1 MIEEIDQRLSEWI
14 GSVLAEDIEVS
25 LLPPGDTGDK
35 KSVGLYL
42 KDILPSAPTRG
53 TRRPPLQV
61 LLRYLVT
68 ARAESPQAA
77 HRILGQLLFA
87 AMEHPDYEVELEPI
101 PAQVWTAF
109 GTIPMPA
116 FMLRLPLRVERP
128 QKPVQLIRS
137 PIEVLQ
143 SPLARMEGMVMGPDE
158 IPLAN
163 ARVELSTHHLVART
177 DVKGRFVFPTVP
189 TEPALKK
196 VRIIARGRELFK
208 EVDYKKIQQQEPLII
223 HFDVLEV

>member
-1 MIEEIDQRLSEWI
+1 MIEEIDQRLSDWI
-14 GSVLAEDIEVS
+14 GSVLAEDVEVS
-25 LLPPGDTGDK
+25 LFPPGDLGDK
-35 KSVGLYL
+35 NIVGLYL

-68 ARAESPQAA
+68 ARAKSPQEA
-77 HRILGQLLFA
+77 HRILSQLLFA
-87 AMEHPDYEVELEPI
+87 AMEHPDYEVELDPI

-109 GTIPMPA
+109 GSIPMPA

-128 QKPVQLIRS
+128 EKPVRLIRS
-137 PIEVLQ
+137 PIEVQQ

-158 IPLAN
+158 TPLAN
-163 ARVELSTHHLVART
+163 ARVELSTHNLVART
-177 DVKGRFVFPTVP
+177 DVKGRFIFPTVP

-196 VRIIARGRELFK
+196 VRVIARGRELFK
-208 EVDYKKIQQQEPLII
+208 EVDYIKFKQKEPLII

>member
-25 LLPPGDTGDK
+25 LLPPAGMGEK
-35 KSVGLYL
+35 KIVGLYL

-68 ARAESPQAA
+68 AWAKNPKEA

-87 AMEHPDYEVELEPI
+87 AMEHTEYEVELEPI
-101 PAQVWTAF
+101 PAQVWQAF
-109 GTIPMPA
+109 GTMPMPA
-116 FMLRLPLRVERP
+116 FILCLPLRVERP
-128 QKPVQLIRS
+128 EKPVRLIRS
-137 PIEVLQ
+137 PIEVQQ
-143 SPLARMEGMVMGPDE
+143 SPLASMEGTILGPDE

-163 ARVELSTHHLVART
+163 ARVELSTHNLVART
-177 DVKGRFVFPTVP
+177 DRKGRFLFPAVP

-196 VRIIARGRELFK
+196 VRVIARGRELFK
-208 EVDYKKIQQQEPLII
+208 EVDCSKTKQEPLII

>member
-14 GSVLAEDIEVS
+14 GSVLGEDIEVS
-25 LLPPGDTGDK
+25 LMPPADMGDK
-35 KSVGLYL
+35 KIVGLYL
-42 KDILPSAPTRG
+42 EDILPSAPTRG

-68 ARAESPQAA
+68 ARAKNPQEA

-87 AMEHPDYEVELEPI
+87 AMEHAEYEVELEPI
-101 PAQVWTAF
+101 PPQVWQAF
-109 GTIPMPA
+109 GTMPMPA

-128 QKPVQLIRS
+128 EKPVQLIRS
-137 PIEVLQ
+137 PIEVQQ
-143 SPLARMEGMVMGPDE
+143 SPLASMEGTIVGPDE
-158 IPLAN
+158 IPLTN
-163 ARVELSTHHLVART
+163 ARVELSTHNLVART
-177 DVKGRFVFPTVP
+177 DRKGRFLFPAVP

-196 VRIIARGRELFK
+196 VRVIARGRELFK
-208 EVDYKKIQQQEPLII
+208 EVDYKKMQRKPLII

>member
-14 GSVLAEDIEVS
+14 VSVLSEDIEVS
-25 LLPPGDTGDK
+25 LRPPADMGDK
-35 KSVGLYL
+35 KTVGLYL

-68 ARAESPQAA
+68 AWSKSPKEA
-77 HRILGQLLFA
+77 HHVLGQLLFA
-87 AMEHPDYEVELEPI
+87 AMEHADYEVDLEPI

-128 QKPVQLIRS
+128 EKPVQLIRS
-137 PIEVLQ
+137 PIEVQQ
-143 SPLARMEGMVMGPDE
+143 SPLVRVEGMVMGPDE

-163 ARVELSTHHLVART
+163 ARVELSTHNLVALT
-177 DVKGRFVFPTVP
+177 DVKGRFIFPTVP
-189 TEPALKK
+189 TKPTLKK
-196 VRIIARGRELFK
+196 VRILARGRELLK
-208 EVDYKKIQQQEPLII
+208 EVDYNKINQEEPLII

>member
-1 MIEEIDQRLSEWI
+1 MIEAIDQRLSEWI
-14 GSVLAEDIEVS
+14 GSVIAEDIEVS
-25 LLPPGDTGDK
+25 LLPPGHTGDK
-35 KSVGLYL
+35 KIVGLYL

-61 LLRYLVT
+61 LLRYLIT
-68 ARAESPQAA
+68 AWSKSPKEA
-77 HRILGQLLFA
+77 HHILGQLLFA
-87 AMEHPDYEVELEPI
+87 AMEHADYEVDLEPI

-109 GTIPMPA
+109 GTLPMPA

-137 PIEVLQ
+137 PIEVQQ
-143 SPLARMEGMVMGPDE
+143 SPLVRVAGMVMGPDE

-163 ARVELSTHHLVART
+163 ARVELSTHNLVART
-177 DVKGRFVFPTVP
+177 NAKGRFIFATVP
-189 TEPALKK
+189 TQPALKK
-196 VRIIARGRELFK
+196 VRILARGRELFK
-208 EVDYKKIQQQEPLII
+208 EVDFQKINQEEPLII

>member
-1 MIEEIDQRLSEWI
+1 MIEEIDQRLSDWI
-14 GSVLAEDIEVS
+14 GSVLGKDIEVS
-25 LLPPGDTGDK
+25 LLPPGDLGNK
-35 KSVGLYL
+35 KTVGLYL

-68 ARAESPQAA
+68 AWAENPQEA

-87 AMEHPDYEVELEPI
+87 AMEHPEFEVELDPI

-109 GTIPMPA
+109 GTIPIPA

-137 PIEVLQ
+137 PIEVQQ
-143 SPLARMEGMVMGPDE
+143 SPLVRVAGMVMGPDE

-163 ARVELSTHHLVART
+163 ARVELSTHNLVART
-177 DVKGRFVFPTVP
+177 DVKGRFGFPTVP
-189 TEPALKK
+189 TAPALKK
-196 VRIIARGRELFK
+196 FRILARGRELFQ
-208 EVDYKKIQQQEPLII
+208 EVDLKKINSEEPLII